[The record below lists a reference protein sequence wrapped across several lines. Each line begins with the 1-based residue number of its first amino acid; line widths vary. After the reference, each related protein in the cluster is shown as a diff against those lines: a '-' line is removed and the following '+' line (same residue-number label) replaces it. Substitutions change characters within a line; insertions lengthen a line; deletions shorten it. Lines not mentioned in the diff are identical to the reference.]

1 MAILNSILGI
11 IFIFLVAFL
20 LSNNKKKIN
29 WRTVIIGF
37 LIQFGF
43 AVIALKWSVG
53 KYVLGKVALGVQS
66 VINYANEGVSF
77 IFGSLSKDGSIFAVN
92 VLSVI
97 IFISAIVS
105 ILYYL
110 GVMQFVIKII
120 GGGLAKLLGTSK
132 LETIS
137 ASANIFLGQTE
148 APLLI
153 KPYVEKLTESELFT
167 VMVGGLASVSGSI
180 LVGYSL
186 LGIPIE
192 YLVSASFMAAPAGL
206 VISKIILPEIK
217 EAEVNNEI
225 EMVKDDSANVVDAAA
240 KGAID
245 GLGLVLNIAAILL
258 ALPEIK
264 EAEVN
269 NEIEMVKD
277 DSANVVDAAAKG
289 AIDGLGLVLNI
300 AAILLAF
307 VALIAL
313 VNGLIGW
320 VGGWFGFADLS
331 LQTILGYIFSP
342 VAAVIGVPWNE
353 AVTAGSLIGQK
364 VILNEFVAFTSLSPL
379 MGTLSAKTV
388 AIVTFSLCGF
398 ANISSIAILIGGIG
412 GMAPNRKHDIA
423 RLGWKAVAAGTLCNL
438 LSATIAGLLISI

>member
-206 VISKIILPEIK
+206 IISKII
-217 EAEVNNEI
+217 
-225 EMVKDDSANVVDAAA
+225 
-240 KGAID
+240 
-245 GLGLVLNIAAILL
+245 
-258 ALPEIK
+258 LPEIK